1 MVQEKLKHG
10 TRTIGYDDNLWK
22 KGGMRPGTTFDRA
35 TGSVIYRILIR
46 GSLSYNL

>member
-22 KGGMRPGTTFDRA
+22 KGGYEAENDF
-35 TGSVIYRILIR
+35 
-46 GSLSYNL
+46 